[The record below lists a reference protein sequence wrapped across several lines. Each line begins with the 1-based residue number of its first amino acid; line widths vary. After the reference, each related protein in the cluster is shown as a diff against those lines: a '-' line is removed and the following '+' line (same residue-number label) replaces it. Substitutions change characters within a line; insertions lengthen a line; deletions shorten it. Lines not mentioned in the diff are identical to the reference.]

1 MEEPGTYLYGGAQVH
16 GGAGECGR
24 GGAGAG
30 WSGGGAAMGE
40 EPALQSVRREGRWGS
55 PREAFGEQWEAHIEA
70 HLGAYMGGISQDV
83 KRPFILW
90 VFLTIYIFVAL
101 MKITMCFKKL
111 GVSHIMSWDS

>member
-30 WSGGGAAMGE
+30 WSVGGAAMGE
-40 EPALQSVRREGRWGS
+40 EPALQSLRREGRWGSCVEAVKRWGS

-70 HLGAYMGGISQDV
+70 HIGAYMGGISQDV

-90 VFLTIYIFVAL
+90 V
-101 MKITMCFKKL
+101 
-111 GVSHIMSWDS
+111 S